1 MSEKKTQKVKIID
14 KDKVIKAE
22 IPGIFYFRF
31 NKMLAE
37 HFEYKDKEHF
47 QKIMAD
53 LKEGKQET
61 PLAYHIY
68 TIMAFQ
74 VLLEDLA
81 EEQGL
86 MEEIEID
93 LETGE
98 RLSKEKTP
106 PAPQSQSMPE

>member
-14 KDKVIKAE
+14 KKKIIKAE
-22 IPGIFYFRF
+22 IPGIFYYRF

-47 QKIMAD
+47 KQVMAD
-53 LKEGKQET
+53 IKEGKQET

-68 TIMAFQ
+68 TVIAFQ
-74 VLLEDLA
+74 ILLEELA

-98 RLSKEKTP
+98 RTSIEKTP
-106 PAPQSQSMPE
+106 LTPQSQSTPE

>member
-14 KDKVIKAE
+14 KNKVIKAE
-22 IPGIFYFRF
+22 IPGIFYYRF
-31 NKMLAE
+31 NKMLGE

-47 QKIMAD
+47 KQIMED
-53 LKEGKQET
+53 IKEGKQET

-68 TIMAFQ
+68 TVMAFQ
-74 VLLEDLA
+74 IFLEDLA

-93 LETGE
+93 IETGE
-98 RLSKEKTP
+98 RVNIEKNP
-106 PAPQSQSMPE
+106 QAPQSQSKPE

>member
-14 KDKVIKAE
+14 KDKIIKAE
-22 IPGIFYFRF
+22 IPGIFYYRF

-37 HFEYKDKEHF
+37 HFEYKDQEHF
-47 QKIMAD
+47 KQVMAD

-61 PLAYHIY
+61 PLAYHVY
-68 TIMAFQ
+68 TVMAFQ
-74 VLLEDLA
+74 VLLEELA

-98 RLSKEKTP
+98 RLSIEKTQ
-106 PAPQSQSMPE
+106 PAPQSQLKPE

>member
-14 KDKVIKAE
+14 KNKVIKAE
-22 IPGIFYFRF
+22 IPGIFYYRF

-37 HFEYKDKEHF
+37 HFEYKDQEHF
-47 QKIMAD
+47 KQIMAD
-53 LKEGKQET
+53 IKEGKQET
-61 PLAYHIY
+61 PLAYHVY
-68 TIMAFQ
+68 TIIAFQ

-86 MEEIEID
+86 MEESEID

-98 RLSKEKTP
+98 RSSIEKSQQ
-106 PAPQSQSMPE
+106 APQSQSTPD

>member
-14 KDKVIKAE
+14 KNKVIKAE
-22 IPGIFYFRF
+22 IPGIFYYRF

-37 HFEYKDKEHF
+37 HFEYKDQEHF
-47 QKIMAD
+47 KQIMAD
-53 LKEGKQET
+53 IKEGKQET
-61 PLAYHIY
+61 PLAYHVY
-68 TIMAFQ
+68 TIIAFQ

-98 RLSKEKTP
+98 RTSIEKNLQ
-106 PAPQSQSMPE
+106 APQSQLKPE

>member
-14 KDKVIKAE
+14 KNKIIKAE
-22 IPGIFYFRF
+22 IPGIFYYRF

-37 HFEYKDKEHF
+37 HFEYKDKVHF
-47 QKIMAD
+47 QQIMAD
-53 LKEGKQET
+53 IKEGKQET

-68 TIMAFQ
+68 TVMAFQ

-98 RLSKEKTP
+98 RISIEKTP
-106 PAPQSQSMPE
+106 QDPQSPSSPE